1 MHEEPVIN
9 KHRPNAYHGNRVGG
23 EKSRAPF
30 GLKADT
36 LLRQRDGPA
45 RVTRPIA
52 HARASLRNRIR
63 RAMLTRLGGK
73 NPRFSRLEK
82 LFLFAPTPAFMV
94 AKKHE
99 ACQLNREE
107 VEMGLQA
114 RGRFIEL
121 G

>member
-1 MHEEPVIN
+1 MAQGMIKVS
-9 KHRPNAYHGNRVGG
+9 KKQD

-82 LFLFAPTPAFMV
+82 LFLLDGYVGLSDELHNESF
-94 AKKHE
+94 KK
-99 ACQLNREE
+99 AI
-107 VEMGLQA
+107 MASA
-114 RGRFIEL
+114 RMKPYTIFIWL
-121 G
+121 